1 MKDCWFCYLEY
12 MHPIILCFTSYY
24 GKYSLFKIFV
34 FSYAF
39 ATKYI
44 LSVTLIETIVSL
56 VFAFTTNL
64 RVSL

>member
-1 MKDCWFCYLEY
+1 MKECWFCYLEC
-12 MHPIILCFTSYY
+12 MHPIILCFTSCYA
-24 GKYSLFKIFV
+24 KYSLFKIFV
-34 FSYAF
+34 SSYAS

-56 VFAFTTNL
+56 VFAFMTNL